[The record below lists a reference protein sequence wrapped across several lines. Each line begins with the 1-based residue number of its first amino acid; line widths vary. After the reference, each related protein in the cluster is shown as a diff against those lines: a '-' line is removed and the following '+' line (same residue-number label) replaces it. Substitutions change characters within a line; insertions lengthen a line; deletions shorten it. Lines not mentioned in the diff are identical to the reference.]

1 MQAYGPQ
8 EHAGLLATALH
19 TQASRTD
26 CHGGMPCSFPFHVW
40 GHTAASHGH
49 IQKSHPS
56 TKVADGLNPSP
67 YSVRSLTVLLVDPTF
82 QVAQQLPLIKAEL
95 GDQQALL
102 FACNQFL
109 EDMAERHLDLLLQ
122 QQTAQ
127 RLAASRP
134 NTPTAA
140 CVDAMT
146 LQAYAQLQEQVQEV
160 SAQLVLQRQQA
171 DELLQQKDTL
181 NKQLRIVT
189 MEREELKQQLMV
201 QQQEG
206 FGSASQEGPGTAP
219 TEDADAV
226 LAASAQAHAELQE
239 TIQQLTQVQEKLLA
253 AEERLGEAL
262 DSNKQLTEQLQA
274 ANSIAEAARASALSA
289 TSAASAQ
296 SYVQLQEASAKV
308 AALEAQLA
316 AAEQHGSAVAASNAV
331 LQQQLQEA
339 HAQVRWCWSQPVASA
354 VLPRPPVIHI
364 ERWCWR
370 VSVWQSDL
378 GWWMMSLTVHTHPPD
393 LCPPTPCITIR

>member
-1 MQAYGPQ
+1 M
-8 EHAGLLATALH
+8 
-19 TQASRTD
+19 
-26 CHGGMPCSFPFHVW
+26 
-40 GHTAASHGH
+40 
-49 IQKSHPS
+49 
-56 TKVADGLNPSP
+56 
-67 YSVRSLTVLLVDPTF
+67 
-82 QVAQQLPLIKAEL
+82 AQQLPLIKAEL

-140 CVDAMT
+140 GVDAMA

-189 MEREELKQQLMV
+189 MEREELKQQLTV

-226 LAASAQAHAELQE
+226 LAASAQSHAELQD

-274 ANSIAEAARASALSA
+274 ANSIAEAARASALAA

-296 SYVQLQEASAKV
+296 GHVQLQEASAKV
-308 AALEAQLA
+308 AVLEAQLA

-331 LQQQLQEA
+331 LQQQLREA
-339 HAQVRWCWSQPVASA
+339 HAQVRWGGGAWDAHI
-354 VLPRPPVIHI
+354 PP
-364 ERWCWR
+364 
-370 VSVWQSDL
+370 
-378 GWWMMSLTVHTHPPD
+378 
-393 LCPPTPCITIR
+393 